1 MSQLL
6 SVQNIG
12 KCFKVYASESRR
24 IASWFGLQMN
34 PCEEHWTIRH
44 ASFDLQSGESL
55 GIVGANGAGKSTLLK
70 IIAGTLKQT
79 EGNIKL
85 NGSISAILEL
95 GMGFNPE
102 LTGRQNA
109 IYNLGIMGRKNKEIL
124 EIIPEVEKFAEIGE
138 YFDEPVRTY
147 SSGMQ
152 VRVAY
157 AVATAYRPDLL
168 IIDEALAVGDIFFQ
182 AKCYDHINLLKKQGT
197 TLILVT
203 HSMDQIVK
211 NCDRAI
217 YIKNGM
223 IELDGKPAEI
233 SNVYTADLVSKH
245 MQKNIGLNNAEKQS
259 ETPNLSSASR
269 DEFSTRPGYRKEEYK
284 WGEGGA
290 RIIDF
295 LINVNNQSY
304 PPIILSNSLV
314 EFSFKVIFDE
324 DYDDVIPGIILKTL
338 DGIILYGTNS
348 FLIDSSNHPI
358 SSSKGSVRV
367 FKFKI
372 PLALNTGRYL
382 VSFGISSGP
391 HSKMKY
397 LNKRYDSVII
407 NVDKSLSSLGILDLM
422 SKFEQKA

>member
-24 IASWFGLQMN
+24 VASWFGLPIN
-34 PCEEHWTIRH
+34 SCDEHWTIRH
-44 ASFDLQSGESL
+44 ASFNLNSGESL

-70 IIAGTLKQT
+70 IIAGTLKET

-109 IYNLGIMGRKNKEIL
+109 IHSLGIMGHNNKAII

-157 AVATAYRPDLL
+157 AVATAYQPDLL
-168 IIDEALAVGDIFFQ
+168 IVDEALSVGDIFFQ
-182 AKCYDHINLLKKQGT
+182 AKCFDHIKLLKKQGT

-211 NCDRAI
+211 HCDRAI
-217 YIKNGM
+217 YIKNGT
-223 IELDGKPAEI
+223 IELDGSPTEI

-245 MQKNIGLNNAEKQS
+245 KQKNIDLDTTKLQS
-259 ETPNLSSASR
+259 ETLNLSNGPE
-269 DEFSTRPGYRKEEYK
+269 DNFSTRPGYRKEEYK

-290 RIIDF
+290 DIIDF
-295 LINVNNQSY
+295 LININSQSY
-304 PPIILSNSLV
+304 PAIILSNSLV
-314 EFSFKVIFDE
+314 EFSFKVIFNE
-324 DYDDVIPGIILKTL
+324 DYDDVIPGIIIKTL
-338 DGIILYGTNS
+338 DGIVLYGTNS
-348 FLIDSSNHPI
+348 FLLDSENHPI
-358 SSSKGSVRV
+358 PSSKGSVRV

-372 PLALNTGRYL
+372 SLTLNTGQYL

-391 HSKMKY
+391 HDKLKN

-407 NVDKSLSSLGILDLM
+407 NVDKSPSLLGIVDLM
-422 SKFEQKA
+422 CKFKLKA